1 MEPVSLQVDPVS
13 GPIDSATVFRV
24 HGVAPGLPV
33 HLDIATI
40 DADGHHWISQQDC
53 DVDSNGQLRIA
64 DPDRPWWNMKF
75 VDEGIAPVTFVG
87 SEAGLDY
94 RISVH
99 AHEGS
104 SSTTVRRSWGDD
116 LVREDHVGNGWH
128 LRIYLPD
135 TGESVSAGVLLLPGT
150 MGARPSTPTAAL
162 LASHGYV
169 SAVLSYMGEPGLPND
184 FEDIPIEAIAAGMAA
199 FASHERVDADRIA
212 VHAASV
218 GVSVALSALVHTPGF
233 SVRAVVAVAPTH
245 VVLQALADGAPPPKA
260 SSLTVAGEPLPYM
273 PIRVERLLGQI
284 AKRTFGRVFS
294 PSPTSRALS
303 LRPAYSAGLRDD
315 DAVAQALIPVEKIDA
330 PMLAIA
336 GVADASYPADR
347 MARALLARRRRDTDR
362 LLILPNAGHFL
373 RPPATPTTVD
383 RNNRI
388 VSGGTP
394 AGTAKGQRRAW
405 NETLDFLSKT
415 LAAN

>member
-13 GPIDSATVFRV
+13 GPIDSPTVFRV
-24 HGVAPGLPV
+24 HGVRPGLPV
-33 HLDIATI
+33 HLDVATVDDDGHHWVSHQDYDI
-40 DADGHHWISQQDC
+40 DADGR
-53 DVDSNGQLRIA
+53 LKMA
-64 DPDRPWWNMKF
+64 DPDRPWWNMQF
-75 VDEGIAPVTFVG
+75 VDEGVAPVTFVG

-94 RISVH
+94 RVSVH

-104 SSTTVRRSWGDD
+104 SSTTIRRSWGDD
-116 LVREDHVGNGWH
+116 VVREDHAGKGWR
-128 LRIYLPD
+128 LRVYLPD
-135 TGESVSAGVLLLPGT
+135 TSEDVTAGVLLLPGT

-169 SAVLSYMGEPGLPND
+169 SAVLSYMGEPGLPD
-184 FEDIPIEAIAAGMAA
+184 AFESIPIEAVAAGIAA

-212 VHAASV
+212 LHAASV
-218 GVSVALSALVHTPGF
+218 GASVALSTLARTPELT
-233 SVRAVVAVAPTH
+233 VRSVVALAPTH
-245 VVLQALADGAPPPKA
+245 VVLQALSDTGPPPRA
-260 SSLTVAGEPLPYM
+260 SSLTEAGEPLPYM
-273 PIRVERLLGQI
+273 PIRAERLVGQI
-284 AKRTFGRVFS
+284 VKRTVGRLFS

-315 DAVAQALIPVEKIDA
+315 EAVARAVIPVEKIDA

-347 MARALLARRRRDTDR
+347 MARALIARRHRDTDR
-362 LLILPNAGHFL
+362 LLVLPNAGHFL

-383 RNNRI
+383 RNNFI

-405 NETLDFLSKT
+405 TETLDFLAET
-415 LAAN
+415 LATQ